1 MTKKTF
7 GALQRGLFNYLI
19 VAAGTAAF
27 GGAASTRA
35 ENGALPPIILI
46 SVDTL
51 RADRLGCYGYH
62 GVPTPHIDALAR
74 TGTLFSQA
82 SCQVPLTLPSHAS
95 LLTSTYPFFNGIQDN
110 SQRLPPTTVTL
121 ASILKSAGYRTAAF
135 VGSYVMDRRFG
146 LDQGFELYDSPFDLH
161 RRKEEEPTEIKRWG
175 EDVVNAGTNWIERH
189 PDGPF
194 FVFLHLYDV
203 HKPYDLPPALRQ
215 QSREI
220 NYDTQ
225 VSYVDGVLGSFWS
238 YLEKRRLL
246 ERCLIVFTSDHGEG
260 LGDHGESTHGFF
272 IYQSTLRVPLIFRF
286 PDNSGVAPGRVD
298 EPVSLVDV
306 APTILQYVGLR
317 RPAEFQ
323 GTDLFRLLNPKG
335 ENLEAETYS
344 ESLFARNYFGCSA
357 LESLRRGR
365 YKFID
370 APKPELYD
378 LALDPG
384 EKHNLYEQRR
394 SYAAALRGRLLAVRA
409 RFGTAHPVER
419 SMLEPEAAAA
429 LRSLGYLA
437 VSQPRPESAKLLA
450 DPKDRIGDAE
460 KYYAATLLASSG
472 RLAESNLRFEE
483 LKTKFPEVAT
493 IKSSMGSNQQ
503 KLGMHVAAIQN
514 FREALRLDP
523 LSFETHY
530 SLGISLFAV
539 NQLDEAIKELDAALA
554 IAPYYSRAEYLLGT
568 IWMKKGNPGKA
579 REVLEHL
586 LATAPEDYGANYTL
600 GVLAQREGKWEE
612 SERFL
617 RSALKTDPN
626 SAEAYNALGS
636 VYLGKHS
643 LEQARDAFLEAI
655 RLDPNYA
662 WALYNLG
669 LVYLQQNRMPEA
681 EQQFRKALLVDPQ
694 LGSARE
700 VLKQLEQRPRSK

>member
-1 MTKKTF
+1 MAKKTF
-7 GALQRGLFNYLI
+7 GALQKGLFCLI
-19 VAAGTAAF
+19 VVVCVAAF
-27 GGAASTRA
+27 GGAAAITPDNS
-35 ENGALPPIILI
+35 ALPPIILI

-51 RADRLGCYGYH
+51 RADRLSCYGYD
-62 GVPTPHIDALAR
+62 GARTPHIDALAKH
-74 TGTLFSQA
+74 GTLFSQA

-95 LLTSTYPFFNGIQDN
+95 LLTSTYPFFTGIQDN
-110 SQRLPPTTVTL
+110 SQRLSPTAVTL
-121 ASILKSAGYRTAAF
+121 AGVLKSAGYRTAAF
-135 VGSYVMDRRFG
+135 VGSYAMDRRFG
-146 LDQGFELYDSPFDLH
+146 LDQGFDLYDSPFDLN
-161 RRKEEEPTEIKRWG
+161 RPKEAEPAEIKRWG
-175 EDVVNAGTNWIERH
+175 EDVVKAGTSWIERN

-215 QSREI
+215 QRHET

-246 ERCLIVFTSDHGEG
+246 ETCLIVFTSDHGEG

-298 EPVSLVDV
+298 EPVSLLDV

-323 GTDLFRLLNPKG
+323 GTDLSRVLNPKG
-335 ENLEAETYS
+335 ENPEAEIYS

-357 LESLRRGR
+357 LESLRLGR

-384 EKHNLYEQRR
+384 EKRNLYEQRR
-394 SYAAALRGRLLAVRA
+394 SYAAALRGRLQAVRS
-409 RFGTAHPVER
+409 RFRADHAMER
-419 SMLEPEAAAA
+419 TILEPEAVAA

-437 VSQPRPESAKLLA
+437 VSQPQPGSAEPMA

-460 KYYAATLLASSG
+460 KFYAATLLASSG

-483 LKTKFPEVAT
+483 LKTRFPELAT
-493 IKSSMGSNQQ
+493 IHSSMGSNHQ
-503 KLGMHVAAIQN
+503 KQGMHAAAIQD
-514 FREALRLDP
+514 FREALKLDP

-568 IWMKKGNPGKA
+568 IWMKKGNSGRA
-579 REVLEHL
+579 REVLTHL

-600 GVLAQREGKWEE
+600 GILAQRESRWEE

-617 RSALKTDPN
+617 RAALKTDPQ

-636 VYLGKHS
+636 VYLSRHS

-655 RLDPNYA
+655 GLNPRYA

-669 LVYLQQNRMPEA
+669 LVYLQQNRIPEA

-694 LGSARE
+694 MGYARE
-700 VLKQLEQRPRSK
+700 VLKELEQRKRSK